1 MRLCVSRLLFALIT
15 ALLILASA
23 LAAGGEAKPDFSGT
37 WIFDRA
43 KSKLEIDPPTKSI
56 FVIEHRDPKFSLS
69 RTHT

>member
-1 MRLCVSRLLFALIT
+1 MRPYVSGLSLTLIT
-15 ALLILASA
+15 APLLLAVEF
-23 LAAGGEAKPDFSGT
+23 AAGGEAKPDFSGT
-37 WIFDRA
+37 WIFNPA